1 MIPERLK
8 RLREEMQSRGISIYI
23 VPTSD
28 FHESEYVGS
37 YFKARQY
44 VTGFTGSAGTAVIT
58 MTEAGLWTD
67 GRYFVQAE
75 EQLKDTTVTL
85 YKMGEENVPSVMEF
99 VESKLKKGQVIGFDG
114 RVVNGTWGEA
124 LFKLAEE
131 KEGKLHMTEDLVDL
145 IWENRPMLP
154 KNPVTIFSEQ
164 YVGLSTKDKLA
175 KLRDEMKKK
184 GANVHLLTCLY
195 DICWLL
201 NVRGNDIAY
210 VPVVLSYLAVL
221 EEKCIWFVQ
230 KEVVTEELK
239 DYLAKNQIEVQ
250 EYEAFYD
257 YVESLNDTAV
267 VLMDKSIANYRVCN
281 CVPAN
286 VKVKNQ
292 VDPTV
297 RMRAIKNEIEV
308 KNTRNAHVKDA
319 VAMCKF
325 MYWLK
330 QTIGKETL
338 TEISISDKLEEF
350 RKAQEGFIELS
361 FSTICGYAAHGA
373 IVHYEA
379 TKESDVEVKPEGLL
393 LIDSGGHYME
403 GTTDITRA
411 FAMGALTEEMKEDY
425 TRTLRSN
432 LNLAN
437 AKFLYGCTGQNLDIL
452 AREPFWEV
460 EKDFKHGTGHGV
472 GYILNVHEGP
482 NGFRWRAVP
491 ERSDAGVLEEGMIT
505 TDEPGI
511 YIEGKYGIRLENEL
525 VCRKANKN
533 EYGQF
538 MEFETI
544 TYVPFELEAIVKDQM
559 TKTEVKRLNDYHKMV
574 YSVVS
579 PYLSEEER
587 NWLERATR
595 EI

>member
-131 KEGKLHMTEDLVDL
+131 KEGKLHVTEDLVDL

>member
-1 MIPERLK
+1 MITERLK
-8 RLREEMQSRGISIYI
+8 RLREEMQLRGISIYI

-131 KEGKLHMTEDLVDL
+131 KEGKLHVTEDLVDL
-145 IWENRPMLP
+145 IWEERPMLP

-164 YVGLSTKDKLA
+164 YVGLSTNDKLA
-175 KLRDEMKKK
+175 KLRDEMKKQ

-257 YVESLNDTAV
+257 YVECLNDDAV

-281 CVPAN
+281 CIPAN

-297 RMRAIKNEIEV
+297 RMRAIKNETEV

>member
-1 MIPERLK
+1 MITERLK

-131 KEGKLHMTEDLVDL
+131 KEGKLHVTEDLVDL

-175 KLRDEMKKK
+175 KLRDEMKKQ

-230 KEVVTEELK
+230 KKVVTEELK

>member
-1 MIPERLK
+1 MITERLK

-131 KEGKLHMTEDLVDL
+131 KEGKLHVTEDLVDL
-145 IWENRPMLP
+145 IWEDRPMLP

>member
-131 KEGKLHMTEDLVDL
+131 KEGKLHVTEDLVDL
-145 IWENRPMLP
+145 IWEDRPMLP

-175 KLRDEMKKK
+175 KLRDEMKKQ

>member
-131 KEGKLHMTEDLVDL
+131 KEGKLHVTEDLVDL
-145 IWENRPMLP
+145 IWEERPMLP

-175 KLRDEMKKK
+175 KLRDEMKKQ

-239 DYLAKNQIEVQ
+239 DYLSKNQIEVQ

-257 YVESLNDTAV
+257 YVESLKDDAV

-281 CVPAN
+281 CIPAN

-297 RMRAIKNEIEV
+297 RMRAIKNETEV

-330 QTIGKETL
+330 HTIGKETL

>member
-131 KEGKLHMTEDLVDL
+131 KEGKLHVTEDLVDL
-145 IWENRPMLP
+145 IWEERPMLP

-175 KLRDEMKKK
+175 KLRDEMKKQ

>member
-99 VESKLKKGQVIGFDG
+99 VESKLKKGQAIGFDG

-131 KEGKLHMTEDLVDL
+131 KEGKLHVTEDLVDL
-145 IWENRPMLP
+145 IWEERPMLP
-154 KNPVTIFSEQ
+154 KSPVTIFSEQ
-164 YVGLSTKDKLA
+164 YVGVSTKDKLA
-175 KLRDEMKKK
+175 KLRDEMKKQ

-239 DYLAKNQIEVQ
+239 DYLSKNQIEVQ

-257 YVESLNDTAV
+257 YVECLNDDAV
-267 VLMDKSIANYRVCN
+267 VLMNKSIANYRVCN
-281 CVPAN
+281 CIPAN

-297 RMRAIKNEIEV
+297 RMRAIKNETEV
-308 KNTRNAHVKDA
+308 KNARNAHVKDA

-403 GTTDITRA
+403 GTTDITRT

-472 GYILNVHEGP
+472 GYVLNVHEGP

>member
-1 MIPERLK
+1 MITERLK

-131 KEGKLHMTEDLVDL
+131 KEGKLHVTEDLVDL
-145 IWENRPMLP
+145 IWEDRPMLP

-230 KEVVTEELK
+230 KKVVTEELK